1 MHAPSRGAAAPL
13 RLSHVALSAVLAGLA
28 DANAAVAAPLN
39 LAPRGLA
46 TASSEDFGAV
56 AADGNDGVRNGAF
69 DAGWVF
75 HTRDPDLAAFY
86 QVDLQGSYHVVRVQI
101 FPRTDVRQ
109 GSVENF
115 RVTVLADDGAGNPG
129 AAVFTRDYF
138 PTGAANFTFG
148 TTDPGGARGRFVR
161 IDRLDGTPPFLTF
174 AELEVYG
181 QNTPLGTNV
190 ALGKTV
196 NASAPG
202 FGATLAGGND
212 GNIGGD
218 FYQGNFPVYH
228 SAAQGVGH
236 FYEIDLGERVD
247 IDYLELFDRGD
258 ADTTTQFRVAVLDEN
273 LVQVYETFVDSVGL
287 LTYDHLL
294 DLTGVAG
301 RYVRL
306 ETTQNEFLAFSE
318 LRVIAVPE
326 PGAAALLTYCG
337 IPLLARRRRNAR
349 HTSRPM

>member
-1 MHAPSRGAAAPL
+1 MHAPSRGTAAPL
-13 RLSHVALSAVLAGLA
+13 RLSHAALFAVLAGLA
-28 DANAAVAAPLN
+28 GANAAVAAPMN
-39 LAPRGLA
+39 LAPLGLA
-46 TASSEDFGAV
+46 TASSEGFGAV

-69 DAGWVF
+69 GNGSVF
-75 HTRDPDLAAFY
+75 HTADPDLAAFY
-86 QVDLQGSYHVVRVQI
+86 QVDLLGTHYIDRVQI
-101 FPRTDVRQ
+101 LPRTDARQ

-115 RVTVLADDGAGNPG
+115 RLTVLADDGSGNPG
-129 AAVFTRDYF
+129 AAVFTQDYL
-138 PTGAANFTFG
+138 PTRAASFTFG
-148 TTDPGGARGRFVR
+148 TTDPAGARGRFVR

-174 AELEVYG
+174 AEFEVYG
-181 QNTPLGTNV
+181 QSAPLGTNV

-202 FGATLAGGND
+202 FGATLSGGND

-228 SAAQGVGH
+228 SAAQGVGQ

-258 ADTTTQFRVAVLDEN
+258 ADTTTGFRVAVLDEN
-273 LVQVYETFVDSVGL
+273 LTQVYETFVESVGL
-287 LTYDHLL
+287 LNYDHLL
-294 DLTGVAG
+294 DLTDVAG

-306 ETTQNEFLAFSE
+306 ETTQNEFLSFSE

-326 PGAAALLTYCG
+326 PGAAALLTFCG
-337 IPLLARRRRNAR
+337 IPLLTRRRRA
-349 HTSRPM
+349 